1 MENTTRPPGKT
12 TVATNVLLTIARL
25 TTLQVEGV
33 SRMHQFPGG
42 INRIF
47 QKGDYGD
54 GVHIKI
60 EDDRVFADIHVV
72 LKNDVNIRETSRAIQ
87 NDVKRALSEMV
98 GMEVGRVNVHIE
110 NIDYPADQIVETEA
124 EETDIE

>member
-1 MENTTRPPGKT
+1 MVNSTRPPGKT

-33 SRMHQFPGG
+33 SRMHQFPSGV
-42 INRIF
+42 NRIF
-47 QKGDYGD
+47 QRGDYGD

-72 LKNDVNIRETSRAIQ
+72 LKNDVNIREVSREIQ
-87 NDVKRALSEMV
+87 NDVKRALSDMV
-98 GMEVGRVNVHIE
+98 GMEVGRINVHIE
-110 NIDYPADQIVETEA
+110 NIDYPVDQIPESEVEDS
-124 EETDIE
+124 DIE

>member
-25 TTLQVEGV
+25 TTLKVDGV

-42 INRIF
+42 VNRIF
-47 QKGDYGD
+47 QKGDFGD

-60 EDDRVFADIHVV
+60 EDDRVFADLHVV
-72 LKNDVNIRETSRAIQ
+72 LHNDVNIREVSRKIQ
-87 NDVKRALSEMV
+87 HEVKRALSEMV
-98 GMEVGRVNVHIE
+98 GMEVGRINVHIE
-110 NIDYPADQIVETEA
+110 NIDYPSDQPVDP
-124 EETDIE
+124 EESDIE

>member
-1 MENTTRPPGKT
+1 MDNTTRPPGKT
-12 TVATNVLLTIARL
+12 TVATNVLLSIARL

-42 INRIF
+42 VNRIF
-47 QKGDYGD
+47 HKGDYGN

-72 LKNDVNIRETSRAIQ
+72 LKNGVNIREVSRTIQ
-87 NDVKRALSEMV
+87 HEVKRALSEMV
-98 GMEVGRVNVHIE
+98 GMEVGRINVHIE
-110 NIDYPADQIVETEA
+110 NIDYPIDTVEPLEEPETE
-124 EETDIE
+124 

>member
-1 MENTTRPPGKT
+1 MENSTRPPGKT

-33 SRMHQFPGG
+33 SRMHQFPSGV
-42 INRIF
+42 NRIF
-47 QKGDYGD
+47 QRGDYGD

-72 LKNDVNIRETSRAIQ
+72 LKNDVNIREVSREIQ
-87 NDVKRALSEMV
+87 NDVKRALSDMV
-98 GMEVGRVNVHIE
+98 GMEVGRINVHIE
-110 NIDYPADQIVETEA
+110 NIDYPVDQIPESEVEDS
-124 EETDIE
+124 DIE